1 MLAEMPKRYWRN
13 LPEAPLIPA
22 LVAEAAARTASMI
35 EAGPTLPH
43 KPIRPIAP
51 VPADPGEAPPLA
63 ELARQA
69 AGCRRCPLFTSATQT
84 VFGAGRSDAHIML
97 VGEQPGDQEDLQGK
111 PFVGPAGQLLD
122 RALIEAG
129 IDRGE
134 VYVTNAVKH
143 FKFEPRGKR
152 RIHKKPDRPEIEACK
167 WWLDRELAVIRP
179 KLIVALGATAGQAL
193 YGRAVR
199 IMAERGRV
207 SDDPRGFRLMLTVHP
222 SFLLR
227 LPDPEAKE
235 REFSAF
241 VADLKK
247 AA

>member
-1 MLAEMPKRYWRN
+1 MAQNDLFAAVETDLPDIGPNTTIAALAE
-13 LPEAPLIPA
+13 
-22 LVAEAAARTASMI
+22 EAAHCT
-35 EAGPTLPH
+35 
-43 KPIRPIAP
+43 
-51 VPADPGEAPPLA
+51 
-63 ELARQA
+63 
-69 AGCRRCPLFTSATQT
+69 RCHLYKWATQT
-84 VFGAGRSDAHIML
+84 VFGEGPPDARIVM

-111 PFVGPAGQLLD
+111 PFVGPAGKVLD
-122 RALIEAG
+122 RAMEEAG
-129 IDRGE
+129 IDRST

-167 WWLDRELAVIRP
+167 WWLDREVAVIRP

-207 SDDPRGFRLMLTVHP
+207 SDDPRGFRMMLTVHP

-227 LPDPEAKE
+227 LPDAEAKE